1 MDFRF
6 RGVFVSGGDRFVLG
20 ASRGGPR
27 YAASEPAQHSIGG
40 PA

>member
-27 YAASEPAQHSIGG
+27 YAASVNRPSTR
-40 PA
+40 